1 MYLHIFLYVCNI
13 ICVYNTAACSKFPTS
28 TVSPMRRLCMGRKV
42 ERQLLKIIERRHL
55 KFLGHY
61 SWRGKLENLC
71 LGKVNGKRARGRQ
84 RKTFLQNFT
93 HSNQQENYGMP
104 PETEMNVGSCIKLV
118 RLSPNRV
125 ALKKII

>member
-1 MYLHIFLYVCNI
+1 
-13 ICVYNTAACSKFPTS
+13 
-28 TVSPMRRLCMGRKV
+28 MGRKV